1 MQLRAALA
9 SALDDGD
16 MAASSAGRSD
26 QLQPSLSSPAGQQ
39 KSTQPSAALAEAP
52 IKADQSTEMLSESA
66 QQQPKQL
73 AGTQGAIARI
83 GDDNIAPVKVEQD
96 DSSAGPQME
105 VSVTSAAIEVPQGTA
120 TVQDRSMSEP
130 GSSGRDH
137 AADLA
142 GTLYETVLL
151 AILEGLR
158 SALSAGGVSLLHDLF
173 TDWFPL
179 VHISIRSHDTIA
191 SHAWPGMTML
201 SSLAL
206 SLLL

>member
-26 QLQPSLSSPAGQQ
+26 HLQPSLSSPAGQQ
-39 KSTQPSAALAEAP
+39 KSTQPSAALAEAA
-52 IKADQSTEMLSESA
+52 IKADQSSEMSSESA

-83 GDDNIAPVKVEQD
+83 GDDNIAPVRIEQD
-96 DSSAGPQME
+96 GSSAGIQVE
-105 VSVTSAAIEVPQGTA
+105 LSATSAALEVPQGTA
-120 TVQDRSMSEP
+120 TTQDRSMSDP

-158 SALSAGGVSLLHDLF
+158 SALLDREITLLHRRL
-173 TDWFPL
+173 P
-179 VHISIRSHDTIA
+179 V
-191 SHAWPGMTML
+191 
-201 SSLAL
+201 
-206 SLLL
+206 